1 MNQQLLINDDF
12 HFDTQF
18 NAWIFTAINSGSLIT
33 FIVDDSDES
42 KEITQTTKFDW
53 EEMAEAWFE
62 ENELD
67 DESVIHL

>member
-1 MNQQLLINDDF
+1 MNQQFLINDDF
-12 HFDTQF
+12 HFSATY

-33 FIVDDSDES
+33 FIVDNSADL
-42 KEITQTTKFDW
+42 KEITQVTKFDW
-53 EEMAEAWFE
+53 EEKAEQWFE